1 MKVNIGIDTK
11 TFIRFWLVVIG
22 FFLAGLMIFA
32 ARDGILIILVSLFLA
47 IALNPVV
54 GKIARLLPGH
64 SRTLSTAVSYIIVVS
79 VLGTIVSLIAPP
91 IIRQSVSFIKTMPDV
106 ISQAVD
112 GWGEFNE
119 LIEKNG
125 LVEYRDQ
132 ALTSLKGFSTGIVKD
147 FGSNAVAGANSLIS
161 IFTAT
166 LLTLVLTFLMLIQGP
181 ALMRAVWDYFG
192 KFEKTKRIERVMGRM
207 SKTISNYVVGQ
218 ITVSTIDGIVTSLV
232 MLIFSFI
239 FDFPAD
245 LAIPVAMIVA
255 VMSLI
260 PMFGATIGAI
270 IAAVLLAFNDFGAA
284 IAFVIYFI
292 VYQQIENNLVVPL
305 VQSKSSKLPALVIFG
320 SVVIGVYTFGLVGG
334 IIAIPVAACIKILLE
349 EFQQTEAGKKEGLI
363 GKLKDLE
370 VLRKSKD

>member
-22 FFLAGLMIFA
+22 FLLVGFAIFM
-32 ARDGILIILVSLFLA
+32 ARQGILIVLVSMFLA

-54 GKIARLLPGH
+54 SKVASHLPGK
-64 SRTLSTAVSYIIVVS
+64 SRTLATAVSYILVVG
-79 VLGTIVSLIAPP
+79 VLGTILFLIVPP
-91 IIRQSVSFIKTMPDV
+91 IVRQSVSFIKTMPDV

-112 GWGEFNE
+112 SWSGFND
-119 LIEKNG
+119 LIEQNG

-132 ALTSLKGFSTGIVKD
+132 ALVSLKEFSTDVVKD
-147 FGSNAVAGANSLIS
+147 FGSNIVAGANSVVNM
-161 IFTAT
+161 FTSL

-181 ALMRAVWDYFG
+181 AFMRSIWTYFE
-192 KFEKTKRIERVMGRM
+192 KFEKTKRIERIIGRM

-218 ITVSTIDGIVTSLV
+218 LTVATIDGVVTTLV
-232 MLIFSFI
+232 MFIFSFI

-270 IAAVLLAFNDFGAA
+270 IAAILLAFNDFGAA

-292 VYQQIENNLVVPL
+292 IYQQIENNLIVPL

-320 SVVIGVYTFGLVGG
+320 SVIIGIYTFGLVGG
-334 IIAIPVAACIKILLE
+334 IIAIPIAACIKILLE
-349 EFQQTEAGKKEGLI
+349 EFQQVEISKKEGII

-370 VLRKSKD
+370 ILKK